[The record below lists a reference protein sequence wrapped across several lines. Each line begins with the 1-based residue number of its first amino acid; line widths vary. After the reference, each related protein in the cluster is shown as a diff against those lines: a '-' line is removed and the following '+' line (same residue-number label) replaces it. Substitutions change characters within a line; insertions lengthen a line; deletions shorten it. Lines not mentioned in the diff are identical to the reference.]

1 MEKKGWVEV
10 IIGEEVYKQRLGK
23 LVVVPSTYSN
33 GDVIDENITI
43 ATNDKSSQHPSKK
56 DKSKCSPSSSPE
68 KKSQIPISSLYYWFC
83 EPCKMHNVFNERLC
97 RNCNTVTKGGR
108 DSTLSALL
116 QLVEKVCEGAND
128 DDQDLSC
135 YIPEIHLPSV
145 PKDVVD
151 AVRALKKN
159 RETKFD
165 SSSVTLSLEKL
176 FFWRCNYCTM
186 DNSFKVWSCKTCKK
200 KVRKSVPLLIFDRLV
215 HLTSSRLARKPMIV
229 PCPSCWKL
237 HQLQRKISF
246 IIKMRWKA
254 FQVSIRLQYPKL

>member
-33 GDVIDENITI
+33 GDVIDGSITI
-43 ATNDKSSQHPSKK
+43 ATNDKSSQYPIKK
-56 DKSKCSPSSSPE
+56 DKSKSTHSSSPE
-68 KKSQIPISSLYYWFC
+68 KKSNIPISSLYYWFC
-83 EPCKMHNVFNERLC
+83 EQCKIHNVFNERSC
-97 RNCNTVTKGGR
+97 RKCDTVTKGGR
-108 DSTLSALL
+108 DSTPSALL

-128 DDQDLSC
+128 EDQDLSC

-151 AVRALKKN
+151 AVRALNNN

-165 SSSVTLSLEKL
+165 SNAITLSLENL

-200 KVRKSVPLLIFDRLV
+200 KVRKSACFTVIIWFFL
-215 HLTSSRLARKPMIV
+215 LTSFRFARKLMIV

-237 HQLQRKISF
+237 RQLQQKINY
-246 IIKMRWKA
+246 IIKMRWKT
-254 FQVSIRLQYPKL
+254 FQVTIRLQYPKL

>member
-33 GDVIDENITI
+33 GDFIDESITI
-43 ATNDKSSQHPSKK
+43 AANDKSSQHPIKK
-56 DKSKCSPSSSPE
+56 DKSKCTPTSSPE
-68 KKSQIPISSLYYWFC
+68 KKSHIPISSLYYWFC
-83 EPCKMHNVFNERLC
+83 EPCKIHNVFNERSC
-97 RNCNTVTKGGR
+97 RKCDTVTKGGR
-108 DSTLSALL
+108 DSTPSALL
-116 QLVEKVCEGAND
+116 QLVEKVCEGASD
-128 DDQDLSC
+128 VDQDLSC

-151 AVRALKKN
+151 AVRALKNN

-165 SSSVTLSLEKL
+165 SNTVTISFENL

-186 DNSFKVWSCKTCKK
+186 DNSFKLWSCKTCKK
-200 KVRKSVPLLIFDRLV
+200 KVRKSVLLLNVHHLV
-215 HLTSSRLARKPMIV
+215 LLTSSRLARKRMIV
-229 PCPSCWKL
+229 PCPNCWKL
-237 HQLQRKISF
+237 HQLQRKISY
-246 IIKMRWKA
+246 IIKMRWKT